1 MISRKRTLQ
10 GEKAAGPKAPTAR
23 VRLVGKGYRN
33 MTTDHSSRYEG
44 AEDIPP
50 GA

>member
-1 MISRKRTLQ
+1 MQIPRKRTLQ

-23 VRLVGKGYRN
+23 VVGKGYHN
-33 MTTDHSSRYEG
+33 MTTDHSFRYEE